1 VINNPK
7 YYIMALQLSGKTALV
22 TGGGSGI
29 CLEFTK
35 KLLASGC
42 NVLVA
47 DLALR
52 PEAEEV
58 IKKGAKNAKAVFV
71 KTDVTSWAEL
81 QNAFDSAIKSF
92 GHLDIVVPGAGVFEP
107 VCHCHKSHEWPKLT
121 NIDSHFPIFGTS
133 TQAWTQ

>member
-1 VINNPK
+1 
-7 YYIMALQLSGKTALV
+7 MALQISGKTALV

-29 CLEFTK
+29 CLELTK
-35 KLLASGC
+35 KLLAGGC

-47 DLALR
+47 DLSLR

-58 IKKGAKNAKAVFV
+58 IKDGGKSAKAVFV

-92 GHLDIVVPGAGVFEP
+92 GRLDIVVPGAGVFEP
-107 VCHCHKSHEWPKLT
+107 VRLCEHSFVRLHK
-121 NIDSHFPIFGTS
+121 ND
-133 TQAWTQ
+133 